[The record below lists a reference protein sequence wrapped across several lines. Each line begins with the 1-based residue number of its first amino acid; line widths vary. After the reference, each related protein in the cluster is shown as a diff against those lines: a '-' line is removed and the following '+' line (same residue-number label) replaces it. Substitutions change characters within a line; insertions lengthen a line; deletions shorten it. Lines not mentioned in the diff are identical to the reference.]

1 MQSISHGQPAMAI
14 IRFPS
19 GTNQQQFMAEVD
31 ERWPHLNDV
40 VKEDGDFVRVPST
53 TLWDDYPD
61 IKDAAL
67 NLGGYIEDYR

>member
-1 MQSISHGQPAMAI
+1 
-14 IRFPS
+14 
-19 GTNQQQFMAEVD
+19 MAEVD